1 MRNLMLVASMLFSI
15 SAFAG
20 DHDPARIAALMKTAK
35 MSLAE
40 GIDYAEKTSGVA
52 TSAKFEISDDGNLEL
67 SIYTIPEGLN
77 VEAEK
82 SQLTELSGVASEDLS
97 KLKATVF
104 TDKEHIARSS
114 VHLTLRQLSKMS
126 LKQIVQKAEKI
137 ASGQAI
143 DVRNPIVRNNKPVA
157 DVIVVG
163 KNQKI
168 STVTVDLLSGQS
180 SKKLQ

>member
-1 MRNLMLVASMLFSI
+1 MRKLIFMASLFFSF

-20 DHDPARIAALMKTAK
+20 DHDPAKIAALMNTAK
-35 MSLAE
+35 MSLTE
-40 GIDYAEKTSGVA
+40 GIDYAEKTSGAA
-52 TSAKFEISDDGNLEL
+52 TSAKFEISDDGKLEL
-67 SIYTIPEGLN
+67 SVYTIPEGLN

-82 SQLTELSGVASEDLS
+82 SQLTELSGLASEDLS

-104 TDKEHIARSS
+104 TDKEHIARSA

-126 LKQIVQKAEKI
+126 LKQIVEKAEK
-137 ASGQAI
+137 AVSGRAI

-157 DVIVVG
+157 DVVVVG

-168 STVTVDLLSGQS
+168 STVTIDLLSGQV
-180 SKKLQ
+180 SKKL

>member
-1 MRNLMLVASMLFSI
+1 MRNLMFTASLLLST

-20 DHDPARIAALMKTAK
+20 DHDPARIAGLMNTAK

-40 GIDYAEKTSGVA
+40 GIEYAEKTSGVA
-52 TSAKFEISDDGNLEL
+52 TSAKFEIADDGKLEL
-67 SIYTIPEGLN
+67 SVYTIPEGLN

-82 SQLTELSGVASEDLS
+82 SQLTELSGHASEDLG

-104 TDKEHIARSS
+104 ADKEHIARSS

-126 LKQIVQKAEKI
+126 LKQIVEKAEKV

-143 DVRNPIVRNNKPVA
+143 DVRNPIVRNSKPVA
-157 DVIVVG
+157 DVVVVG

-168 STVTVDLLSGQS
+168 STVTIDLLSGQA
-180 SKKLQ
+180 SKKL